1 MYKKTVK
8 FKNLNDIQVEQ
19 TLHFNYTRPELIRLA
34 AAYGGDVAEE
44 LTALAKSG
52 NFGQII
58 NTLEDLILS
67 AYGVPSADGN
77 RFDKSPQLRLDFENS
92 LAYAQLFED
101 IVMTGKGVDE
111 FTKGVLSGISDIS
124 EEEINAVKQQS
135 QQPVFEVV
143 KAPQQDPNELLQALA
158 NDPVLMAQ
166 LAKKVEEGKK

>member
-8 FKNLNDIQVEQ
+8 FKNLNDIEVDQQ
-19 TLHFNYTRPELIRLA
+19 LHFNYTRPELIRLA
-34 AAYGGDVAEE
+34 AAYGGDVAEQ

-58 NTLEDLILS
+58 DTLEDLILN

-77 RFDKSPQLRLDFENS
+77 RFDKSPQLRADFENS
-92 LAYAQLFED
+92 LAYAQLFEE
-101 IVMTGKGVDE
+101 IVMDGKGMDE
-111 FTKGVLSGISDIS
+111 FTKGVLSGIADIS
-124 EEEINAVKQQS
+124 QDEIDSVKS

-143 KAPQQDPNELLQALA
+143 KPAQQDPNELLQALA

>member
-8 FKNLNDIQVEQ
+8 FKNLNDIQIEQ

-34 AAYGGDVAEE
+34 AVYGGDVAEQ

-58 NTLEDLILS
+58 DTLEDLILS
-67 AYGVPSADGN
+67 AYGIPSVDGN
-77 RFDKSPQLRLDFENS
+77 RFDKSPQLRADFENS
-92 LAYAQLFED
+92 LAYAQLFEE
-101 IVMTGKGVDE
+101 IVMDGHGMDE
-111 FTKGVLSGISDIS
+111 FTKGVLSGIADIS
-124 EEEINAVKQQS
+124 QEEIDAVKT

-143 KAPQQDPNELLQALA
+143 KPPQQDPNELLQALA